1 MHLDWGIIWEYR
13 ALLFQGLGTTLRIS
27 LISIA
32 LSFLIGSVV
41 GCLKVT
47 AGFHLRKSLDTCVE
61 VIRDIPVVVKLF
73 AIYYAF
79 GIDASISGVIA
90 LTLHQGAYISDVV
103 TSGIRALPTGQW
115 EAGIASGLSG
125 RQVFTRI
132 ILPQAIRITVPP
144 LTSQFIQVVK
154 NSSTVML
161 IAIEDLTF
169 MTQQIEQET
178 FRGMEAA
185 IAVTVLYLMLA
196 LLIAGAMSAVQVL
209 MDRERR

>member
-13 ALLFQGLGTTLRIS
+13 ALLLQGLGTTLQIS

-32 LSFLIGSVV
+32 LSFLIGSVA
-41 GCLKVT
+41 GCLRIT
-47 AGFHLRKSLDTCVE
+47 AGFYLRKSLNACIE
-61 VIRDIPVVVKLF
+61 MIRDIPVVVKLF

-79 GIDASISGVIA
+79 GLDAFPAGVIA
-90 LTLHQGAYISDVV
+90 LTLHQSAYICDVV
-103 TSGIRALPTGQW
+103 TSGIRALPNGQW

-125 RQVFTRI
+125 RQVFMRI
-132 ILPQAIRITVPP
+132 ILPQAVQITIPP

-185 IAVTVLYLMLA
+185 TAVTVLYLMLA
-196 LLIAGAMSAVQVL
+196 LLIAGTMSAVQML
-209 MDRERR
+209 MGRKHR